1 MGLSELIQR
10 YQTAKN
16 TIGNTKN
23 TKENLGVPAES
34 PVFTGWNT
42 KNTKNTTFN
51 RSPFSISTYQECKSL
66 VLMPPHALLVR
77 VANLLGVHRDYLLE
91 QGFLDAHDL
100 EEQAGADPLAI
111 AALIRTSPRW
121 IDRKA
126 PAPTKAPPVTTES
139 KGTPEAHAIHW
150 SAAMASPEWLQ
161 ARDAFHNHLAA
172 CPDCWAPIGR
182 YCSEGGAL
190 RQRYQELMPTE
201 NIHGQANH

>member
-1 MGLSELIQR
+1 MAALARLIGEGFEVQADGENILISP
-10 YQTAKN
+10 AKN
-16 TIGNTKN
+16 LTDETRQWIRQHK
-23 TKENLGVPAES
+23 AELLAELKR
-34 PVFTGWNT
+34 P
-42 KNTKNTTFN
+42 K
-51 RSPFSISTYQECKSL
+51 
-66 VLMPPHALLVR
+66 MPPHALLVR
-77 VANLLGVHRDYLLE
+77 VANLLSVPRGYLLE

-111 AALIRTSPRW
+111 AALIRTSPHW

-150 SAAMASPEWLQ
+150 SAAIASPEWLQ

-182 YCSEGGAL
+182 YCSEGEAL